1 MRSISKV
8 VAVTPSLRNHAMRF
22 PFRVFVCFVLYKQN
36 IAAARAVDQE
46 FNYNFGSNL
55 GLLGS
60 GRGSNG
66 RGAPVGFIWAEF
78 QLKRSH
84 GDPFHAQ
91 NNRLCATGS
100 NSGAPG
106 SQEIPPLTFRTA
118 LEQRSVS
125 WGSHLS
131 VFCHEQSHGDLFRDQ
146 NVPHIEF
153 KLFLISS
160 SPVFVLLSSLLFLI
174 ILSSFCFFLLC
185 SSS

>member
-1 MRSISKV
+1 MEQEQSCSTPADPSGLGRFLNGRLRLRGHAYMQVFLSSLISRITMIFEN
-8 VAVTPSLRNHAMRF
+8 ADARPPHL
-22 PFRVFVCFVLYKQN
+22 VFVVRLGSSGEMLC
-36 IAAARAVDQE
+36 
-46 FNYNFGSNL
+46 FGSNL
-55 GLLGS
+55 GCFGS

-66 RGAPVGFIWAEF
+66 RGAPVGSICTEF

-106 SQEIPPLTFRTA
+106 SQEISPLTSRTA

-131 VFCHEQSHGDLFRDQ
+131 GFCFEQSHGDLFRDQ
-146 NVPHIEF
+146 NVP
-153 KLFLISS
+153 
-160 SPVFVLLSSLLFLI
+160 
-174 ILSSFCFFLLC
+174 ILSYGRFFFLL
-185 SSS
+185 S